1 MWLHL
6 DLITRVVGI
15 TADIFPTVDYAYTSI
30 PTYPSGDWIIQIR
43 LAANPCLTMT
53 TVMENIYCAGQ
64 IGLLVCGRGRE
75 SVKAPVREMSPGHR
89 DLLRFYN
96 PALHTASFVLPTFAR
111 KAIDAPKQNKAM

>member
-53 TVMENIYCAGQ
+53 SVINKYLWRRSDRAAGVRA
-64 IGLLVCGRGRE
+64 GAGERE
-75 SVKAPVREMSPGHR
+75 GAGAGDVPRPPRPAEVLQPR
-89 DLLRFYN
+89 
-96 PALHTASFVLPTFAR
+96 PALRQLR
-111 KAIDAPKQNKAM
+111 APHLRQEGDRCS